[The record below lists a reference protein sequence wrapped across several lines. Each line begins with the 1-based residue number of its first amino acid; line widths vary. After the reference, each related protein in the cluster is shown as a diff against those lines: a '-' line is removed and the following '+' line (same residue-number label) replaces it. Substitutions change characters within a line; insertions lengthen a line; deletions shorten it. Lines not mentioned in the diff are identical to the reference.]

1 MGVEVR
7 FPFAKWR
14 RNESYGHPWTNMCIF
29 SDVSSWTEI
38 EGKAFFCFSFLLCI
52 FVIINFGRI
61 REKRASFKMSFGSF
75 KSHTVNSF
83 LLKLEEED
91 HYWFNI
97 KSKNAKYTLQCYIV
111 ELKKNYFWILQLICF
126 ETFWTH
132 LEVLYNSILIQRQKI
147 HFLQT

>member
-61 REKRASFKMSFGSF
+61 REKIIKGLNFKISFGSF
-75 KSHTVNSF
+75 KSHADSSF
-83 LLKLEEED
+83 HLKLEEED
-91 HYWFNI
+91 HYWLDI
-97 KSKNAKYTLQCYIV
+97 KSKNAKYTPMVYSRVKEKIIFESSNRFV
-111 ELKKNYFWILQLICF
+111 LKFF
-126 ETFWTH
+126 EHISKFFIT
-132 LEVLYNSILIQRQKI
+132 LYW
-147 HFLQT
+147 